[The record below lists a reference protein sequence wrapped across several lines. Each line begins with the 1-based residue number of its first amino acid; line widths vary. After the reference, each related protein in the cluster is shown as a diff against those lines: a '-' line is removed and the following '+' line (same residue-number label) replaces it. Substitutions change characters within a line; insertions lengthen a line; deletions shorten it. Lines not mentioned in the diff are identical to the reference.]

1 MSEMMALTDDDI
13 LRFTQATRKKLVD
26 SIVQDGLPTDNK
38 DRVVLLTALAD
49 MDRTALG
56 NKKIGAA
63 ESIAEADRIA
73 ASAIAQINR
82 QMAVHDPFARG
93 ASSALLEGDY
103 TYVSGPEADDR
114 QLPILG
120 DVELESEQ
128 GLSTM
133 NYDQFTKMM
142 DGE

>member
-1 MSEMMALTDDDI
+1 MSEVAALTDDDI
-13 LRFTQATRKKLVD
+13 LRFTQATRKRLVD
-26 SIVQDGLPTDNK
+26 KIVEDGLPSDNK
-38 DRVVLLTALAD
+38 DRMVLLTALAD

-82 QMAVHDPFARG
+82 QMAVHDPY
-93 ASSALLEGDY
+93 ASRSRAELLEGEY
-103 TYVSGPEADDR
+103 THIDGPEADDR
-114 QLPILG
+114 RLPELG
-120 DVELESEQ
+120 DVELETAQ
-128 GLSTM
+128 GLSDL